1 MDTSNNS
8 KSDFLEKV
16 TIQYTAC
23 FRAQRQKCYII

>member
-16 TIQYTAC
+16 TIQHAAC
-23 FRAQRQKCYII
+23 FRAQRKKGYII